1 MRNEPKEVKEIHE
14 IREKIYEETKNMTS
28 EERATY
34 AHSEAQKL
42 LKQYSLKINYES
54 NNLS

>member
-1 MRNEPKEVKEIHE
+1 MRNEPKELKEIHE

-28 EERATY
+28 EERAKY
-34 AHSEAQKL
+34 AHCEAQKL
-42 LKQYSLKINYES
+42 LKQYSLKINYET